1 MEQKVHSFIKKH
13 ELIRPGQ
20 TVLAAVS
27 GGPDSMALLHYFC
40 AIKEEYQLQL
50 HVVSIDH
57 GLRGED
63 SYEDLAYVK
72 RMCEQWNVEFT
83 GTSVDVPSY
92 KSMEKM
98 GTQETARKLRYDF
111 FKEMMDEKNI
121 DVLALGHHGDDQAE
135 TMMMQMVRNATPES
149 IHGIPV
155 RRAFGRGEII
165 RPFLNVTKDEI
176 IHYLKKHQVEFRVD
190 VSNEETDYTRNA
202 FRKHVIPYFRQQN
215 PKFSQHMQRLSERL
229 RDDQEYIK
237 EQAKEV
243 LKTMDFSSK
252 EERCVRFSIQTFK
265 TFPLALQRSAFHLI
279 LNYLYVDQA
288 DDISYLHEEMFMD
301 LISEQKSNATM
312 DFPRGLKI
320 IRAYD
325 SVTLT
330 FRIDEDI
337 EPLFKTLQIGE
348 TIQLPDGSLLQA
360 DWTDRPEEEGTY
372 VYLCDSHHVKF
383 PLIVR
388 TRMNGDRIRVRGMN
402 GSKKVKDIFID
413 QKIPSDSRN
422 SWPLV
427 TDSNG
432 DVLWLI
438 GLKKG
443 GEYIRK
449 PSGKWLRLKY
459 ENKAD
464 K

>member
-20 TVLAAVS
+20 TILAAVS

-72 RMCEQWNVEFT
+72 RMCEQWNVDFT

-92 KSMEKM
+92 KSMERM

-149 IHGIPV
+149 IQGIPV

-176 IHYLKKHQVEFRVD
+176 IHYLKKHHVEFRVD

-372 VYLCDSHHVKF
+372 VYLCDSHHVKL
-383 PLIVR
+383 PLVVR

-432 DVLWLI
+432 DILWLI